1 MKAKVS
7 QYLNELVSLTVLVL
21 MVLALATG
29 PSPWSPVAAEPVAD
43 RQSAPLVINV
53 RAPAVVER
61 PGVRAGQVVL
71 SSDTAERRGAEA
83 R

>member
-1 MKAKVS
+1 MKAKAS

-29 PSPWSPVAAEPVAD
+29 PSPWSAAAAD
-43 RQSAPLVINV
+43 
-53 RAPAVVER
+53 PAVDRPTAPRAVNARTAVTVES
-61 PGVRAGQVVL
+61 PGGRAGQIVL
-71 SSDTAERRGAEA
+71 RSDTRERRGAEA

>member
-1 MKAKVS
+1 MKAKAS

-29 PSPWSPVAAEPVAD
+29 PSPWSDAAAD
-43 RQSAPLVINV
+43 HPADQRSVPLVSNARTAAI
-53 RAPAVVER
+53 VES
-61 PGVRAGQVVL
+61 PGIRAGQVVL
-71 SSDTAERRGAEA
+71 RNDTVERRGAEA

>member
-7 QYLNELVSLTVLVL
+7 QYLNELVSLTVLIL

-29 PSPWSPVAAEPVAD
+29 PSPWSTAAAD
-43 RQSAPLVINV
+43 PAVDQQSLSLVIST
-53 RAPAVVER
+53 RAPAAAEGPDSR
-61 PGVRAGQVVL
+61 AVRAVL
-71 SSDTAERRGAEA
+71 QSDTAEGRGAGA

>member
-7 QYLNELVSLTVLVL
+7 QYLNELVSLTVLML

-29 PSPWSPVAAEPVAD
+29 PSPWSAAAAD
-43 RQSAPLVINV
+43 PAADQQSLSLVINA
-53 RAPAVVER
+53 RAPAER
-61 PGVRAGQVVL
+61 PDVRAVRAVL
-71 SSDTAERRGAEA
+71 QGETIEGRGAEA

>member
-1 MKAKVS
+1 MKAKAS
-7 QYLNELVSLTVLVL
+7 QYLNELVSLTVLIL

-29 PSPWSPVAAEPVAD
+29 PSPWSTAAAAPAAD
-43 RQSAPLVINV
+43 QRSVPLVINV
-53 RAPAVVER
+53 RTAAEIES

-71 SSDTAERRGAEA
+71 RNDRIEWRGAEA